1 MARGGD
7 ADSVDHAL
15 VDPQRLARWMDT
27 QPLPGI
33 GELPAIS
40 RLSGGSQNELFAV
53 ERGGAE
59 HVLRRPPNVAA
70 QGRYEAFSREHRVL
84 AALADTDVPHPHLHA
99 VCDDVEVLGGPFY
112 LTERVD
118 GWSPM
123 QVGWAPPFDTD
134 LDARRGLAIQLVD
147 GIARLARVDW
157 KAAGLEGFGR
167 PEGFHDRQVDRWL
180 AFLER
185 VKTRELPGIDETAD
199 WLRGHRPKV
208 YEPGILHGDY
218 QFANVMFCHGAPA
231 RLAAIVDWEMA
242 TIGDPLLD
250 LGWALI
256 SYPADDQ
263 PTDGTAYVDYTG
275 MPPREELLAHYET
288 VSGRSTED
296 LPYYLILARFKLG
309 IVLEQSVARFAAGEA
324 DDRVASFATMVTG
337 LIAGAA
343 ELAERTP

>member
-1 MARGGD
+1 MADGGTGGEE
-7 ADSVDHAL
+7 L
-15 VDPQRLARWMDT
+15 VDPARLARWMD
-27 QPLPGI
+27 QQGLAGVS
-33 GELPAIS
+33 ELPTVE
-40 RLSGGSQNELFAV
+40 RLSGGSQNELFTV
-53 ERGGAE
+53 TRGAQE
-59 HVLRRPPNVAA
+59 LVLRRPPNATA
-70 QGRYEAFSREHRVL
+70 PGRAEAFSREHRVL
-84 AALADTDVPHPHLHA
+84 AALADTDVPHPRLFG
-99 VCDDVEVLGGPFY
+99 VCDDPEVLGGPFY

-123 QVGWAPPFDTD
+123 QTKGWPTPFDTD
-134 LDARRGLAIQLVD
+134 LDARAGLAVQLID

-185 VKTRELPGIDETAD
+185 VRTRELPGVDVAAD
-199 WLRGHRPKV
+199 WLRRHRPKA

-218 QFANVMFCHGAPA
+218 QFANVMFRHGAPA

-242 TIGDPLLD
+242 TVGDPLLD

-256 SYPADDQ
+256 GYPADDN
-263 PTDGTAYVDYTG
+263 PAATGMGYVDLTG
-275 MPPREELLAHYET
+275 MPPREDLLAHYEA

-296 LPYYLILARFKLG
+296 LRYYLILARFKLG
-309 IVLEQSVARFAAGEA
+309 IVLEQSVARLAAGQA
-324 DDRVASFATMVTG
+324 DERVAAFPAVVLD

-343 ELAERTP
+343 ELAQRTP